1 MFEITPYVG
10 AGLIKF
16 GMKRDEVRKIF
27 SECEPRVFWRNSY
40 SESATDGYDEI
51 GINVY
56 YDDTDKAIALE
67 FYEPAQVIFN
77 GIEISKLPAFEA
89 YKLMA
94 TLDKDISIDGDGLTS
109 FKLGIGFYVPIYEE
123 DYMLPVETIII
134 FIEGYYD

>member
-16 GMKRDEVRKIF
+16 GMKREEIRKLM
-27 SECEPRVFWRNSY
+27 SGYEPRVFGENS
-40 SESATDGYDEI
+40 STDGYDEL
-51 GINVY
+51 GISLD
-56 YDDTDKAIALE
+56 YDSADKVIALI

-77 GIEISKLPAFEA
+77 GTEISKFPASEA

-94 TLDKDISIDGDGLTS
+94 TLDKDIAIDGDGLTS
-109 FKLGIGFYVPIYEE
+109 FKFGMGFYEPNYEE
-123 DYMLPVETIII
+123 EPFLPVEAIII